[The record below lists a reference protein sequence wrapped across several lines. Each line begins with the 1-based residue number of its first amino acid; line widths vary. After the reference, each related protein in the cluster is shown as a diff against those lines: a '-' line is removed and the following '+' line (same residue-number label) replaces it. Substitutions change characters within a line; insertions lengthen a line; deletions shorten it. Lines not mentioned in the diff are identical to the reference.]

1 MKKDIHYPVAHRSQA
16 MIDSFKTRYDD
27 FDVSIIADIVHDS
40 IGIRPIS
47 VEQSRSWGSA
57 HVIFYLKFKDH
68 RDLVFRANINIKQPE
83 VEMII
88 EKLVTELAQKQ
99 GVPTNTI
106 LHVDISRKKYDLDF
120 TIQERLGGI
129 DPEDEFAGTADDYD
143 TFTFETGQAI
153 AKLGQIKLDGFG
165 RFNEER
171 AIKEGVLVGTKET
184 VTDYIDVCLAE
195 DIDALIEYKVITAKQ
210 AKDVLSFFEQ
220 RKNIM
225 NIKQGSLVHYDLAD
239 HNLRYSNGHLDAIF
253 DWETAIVA
261 SPVLDLASCP
271 TWKSHYPKRAKLLE
285 GFMSIQ
291 QLPDN
296 FEEMEKVYLLR
307 TMLWKM
313 RYAIRANILD
323 RARAQKFKDT
333 LCLVGVL

>member
-27 FDVSIIADIVHDS
+27 FDASIITDIVHES
-40 IGIRPIS
+40 IGLRPIS

-68 RDLVFRANINIKQPE
+68 RDLVFRANINIEQPE
-83 VEMII
+83 VEMLI

-106 LHVDISRKKYDLDF
+106 LHVDISRKKYDFDF

-143 TFTFETGQAI
+143 TFNFETGQAI
-153 AKLGQIKLDGFG
+153 AKLGRIKLDGFG
-165 RFNEER
+165 RFNEDR
-171 AIKEGVLVGTKET
+171 AIKEGLLVGTKET

-210 AKDVLSFFEQ
+210 AKSVINFFEQ
-220 RKNIM
+220 RKEIM

-239 HNLRYSNGHLDAIF
+239 HNLRYNNGHLEAIF

>member
-47 VEQSRSWGSA
+47 VEQSKSWGSA

-83 VEMII
+83 VEMLI
-88 EKLVTELAQKQ
+88 EKLVTALAQKQ

-106 LHVDISRKKYDLDF
+106 LHVDISRKKYDFDF
-120 TIQERLGGI
+120 TIQKRLDGI
-129 DPEDEFAGTADDYD
+129 DPEDEFAGTANDYD
-143 TFTFETGQAI
+143 TFNFETGQAI

-165 RFNEER
+165 RFNEEQ
-171 AIKEGVLVGTKET
+171 AIKEGVLVGTKKT

-210 AKDVLSFFEQ
+210 AKDVLNFFEH

-239 HNLRYSNGHLDAIF
+239 HNLRYNNGHLEAIF

-271 TWKSHYPKRAKLLE
+271 TWKSHYPKRVKLLE

>member
-1 MKKDIHYPVAHRSQA
+1 MKEDIHYPVAHRSQA

-27 FDVSIIADIVHDS
+27 FDTTLIADIVHDS
-40 IGIRPIS
+40 IGLRPIN
-47 VEQSRSWGSA
+47 VKQSNSWGSA
-57 HVIFYLKFKDH
+57 HVIFYLKFKDY
-68 RDLVFRANINIKQPE
+68 RDLVFRANINIEQPE
-83 VEMII
+83 VEMLI

-106 LHVDISRKKYDLDF
+106 LHVDISRKKYDFDF
-120 TIQERLGGI
+120 TIQKRLDGI

-143 TFTFETGQAI
+143 TFNFETGQAI

-210 AKDVLSFFEQ
+210 AKDVLNFFEQ

-225 NIKQGSLVHYDLAD
+225 NIQQGSLVHYDLAD
-239 HNLRYSNGHLDAIF
+239 HNLRYNNGHLEAIF
-253 DWETAIVA
+253 DWETAVVA
-261 SPVLDLASCP
+261 SPVLDLASFP
-271 TWKSHYPKRAKLLE
+271 TWKSHYPKRAKLIE
-285 GFMSIQ
+285 GFVSIQ

-296 FEEMEKVYLLR
+296 FEEMEKIYLLR
-307 TMLWKM
+307 TMVWKI
-313 RYAIRANILD
+313 RYAIRTNILN
-323 RARAQKFKDT
+323 QTHTKKFKDALT
-333 LCLVGVL
+333 QVGIV